1 MKKDKLLSHAKQNRL
16 RELDKNFG
24 ADGLPPPTYSCNLYT
39 SLRLLDACKQPQ
51 QGSRLHPSTGATEF
65 YPEQRCGKGRPNKG
79 LALAPP
85 AFALPASHLSLCLS
99 HRLSRRV
106 VCFSICRCMVLHSR
120 SAVVALRMV
129 ADRVW
134 RRHRSGAERCRIAA
148 LPIIAAA
155 DHRRCRSCGRRAC
168 TDTLLW
174 ERCRGRAR
182 QSSYLEEASTRSHD
196 G

>member
-1 MKKDKLLSHAKQNRL
+1 MQNRIASVSSTRTL
-16 RELDKNFG
+16 
-24 ADGLPPPTYSCNLYT
+24 GLTDFRRPRTAVICTQAYVCWMHASNL
-39 SLRLLDACKQPQ
+39 
-51 QGSRLHPSTGATEF
+51 SRDLASTGATEF

-182 QSSYLEEASTRSHD
+182 QSSYVEEASTRSHD